1 MMCEMRMYELEC
13 LRRRMEDQ
21 ILASQQAAELL
32 EAASS
37 QVMSPLAGSS
47 SGAGKKNGNVC
58 SSELSPLSPT
68 SDLEAEPSQEFSGIS
83 CLLIT
88 WKSNPEVEQFKVK
101 HQSRFSLPNCLE
113 SKDFG
118 SFQDYVFQ
126 DLYWSDLCK
135 DMKKRTK
142 LKRNLSE
149 MVSED
154 SLKKHYR
161 VLGKVS

>member
-1 MMCEMRMYELEC
+1 MYELEC

-37 QVMSPLAGSS
+37 QVMSPLAGSR

-58 SSELSPLSPT
+58 GSELSPLSPT
-68 SDLEAEPSQEFSGIS
+68 SDLEAGPSQEFSGIS

-101 HQSRFSLPNCLE
+101 ARGYKLQHHFQTIWRAWILVPLISRLCISGSLLVRSLQGYE
-113 SKDFG
+113 EKD
-118 SFQDYVFQ
+118 
-126 DLYWSDLCK
+126 K
-135 DMKKRTK
+135 IETK
-142 LKRNLSE
+142 FI
-149 MVSED
+149 
-154 SLKKHYR
+154 
-161 VLGKVS
+161 

>member
-1 MMCEMRMYELEC
+1 MLKDNLGGSWEEACSTLMCEMRMYELEC

-47 SGAGKKNGNVC
+47 GAGKKNGNVC
-58 SSELSPLSPT
+58 GSELSPLSPT
-68 SDLEAEPSQEFSGIS
+68 SDLEAGPSQEFSGIS

-101 HQSRFSLPNCLE
+101 ARGYKLQHHFQTIWRAWILVPLISRLCISGSLLVRSLQGYE
-113 SKDFG
+113 EKD
-118 SFQDYVFQ
+118 
-126 DLYWSDLCK
+126 K
-135 DMKKRTK
+135 IETK
-142 LKRNLSE
+142 FI
-149 MVSED
+149 
-154 SLKKHYR
+154 
-161 VLGKVS
+161 